1 MTSGVSTYAPDGD
14 VLGRADRSGAAQDD
28 RSHGPARPVSSAEA
42 APGERVCWVPSA
54 VLRPERTRWQRTW
67 PLLLGAAITLA
78 LAVASLFVGVYDV
91 AGAAD
96 GWEMFAITRIPR
108 TVALVLAG
116 AVMALSGLIMQ
127 LMTQNR
133 FVEPTTTGTT
143 EWAGL
148 GLLTTMILFPGAT
161 LVGRMVGAV
170 LFAFIGTLVFFL
182 FLRRVRL
189 QSSLIV
195 PIVGIMLGAVVGSAS
210 TFLALETNM
219 LQQLGTWFAGS
230 FTGVVRG
237 RYELLFLVLVVGV
250 LAFLIA
256 DRFTVAGLGKDIATS
271 VGLNYTA
278 VVFTGVAMVSLATGV
293 VTVVIGALPFL
304 GLVVPNIVSMIRGDN
319 LRTNLPWVCM
329 AGVWVVIVCDLIG
342 RTIIAPFEVP
352 ISLILG
358 VVGAA
363 AFLALLLRRAKHD

>member
-1 MTSGVSTYAPDGD
+1 M
-14 VLGRADRSGAAQDD
+14 
-28 RSHGPARPVSSAEA
+28 
-42 APGERVCWVPSA
+42 
-54 VLRPERTRWQRTW
+54 
-67 PLLLGAAITLA
+67 
-78 LAVASLFVGVYDV
+78 
-91 AGAAD
+91 
-96 GWEMFAITRIPR
+96 
-108 TVALVLAG
+108 LAG

-363 AFLALLLRRAKHD
+363 AFLALLLRRAKHG

>member
-1 MTSGVSTYAPDGD
+1 MTPSTTAP
-14 VLGRADRSGAAQDD
+14 ASQ
-28 RSHGPARPVSSAEA
+28 
-42 APGERVCWVPSA
+42 RVCWVPP
-54 VLRPERTRWQRTW
+54 VVVRPQRTRWQRAW
-67 PLLLGAAITLA
+67 PLLAGLSLTVGLII
-78 LAVASLFVGVYDV
+78 ASLFIGVYDIT
-91 AGAAD
+91 GAEG
-96 GWEMFAITRIPR
+96 GWEMFAITRVPR
-108 TVALVLAG
+108 TIALVLAG
-116 AVMALSGLIMQ
+116 AVMAVCGLIMQ

-148 GLLTTMILFPGAT
+148 GLLTTMLVIPGAS
-161 LVGRMVGAV
+161 LVTRMIGAIG
-170 LFAFIGTLVFFL
+170 FAFLGTGIFFL

-210 TFLALETNM
+210 TFLALQTNT

-230 FTGVVRG
+230 FTSVVRG
-237 RYELLFLVLVVGV
+237 RYELLFIVLAVTV
-250 LAFLIA
+250 LAFVIA
-256 DRFTVAGLGKDIATS
+256 DRFTAAGLGKDIATS
-271 VGLNYTA
+271 IGLNYTA
-278 VVFTGVAMVSLATGV
+278 VVFTGVAMVAVATGV

-329 AGVWVVIVCDLIG
+329 AGIWVVAVCDILA
-342 RTIIAPFEVP
+342 RTVIAPFEVP

-358 VVGAA
+358 ILGAIV
-363 AFLALLLRRAKHD
+363 FLTLLLRKAKHG